1 MDGTGAVALT
11 GGGPSASSVAGV
23 TRRIVFAPDSFKG
36 SISAGAAATA
46 LSEGWRS
53 VAPDDELVLLPLADG
68 GEGTLDAIEAAVPGA
83 RRIPIT
89 VTGPDDRPVAAH
101 WLLLPAVGG
110 GETAVVELAATSGI
124 TLLDALRPLDAHTFG
139 LGEAIAAAIDHG
151 VERLVVAL
159 GGSASTDGGAGAL
172 TALGA
177 RLLDA
182 AGTPVVRGA
191 RGLAAID
198 RIDADALRPLPV
210 GGAVL
215 LTDVDNPLLGPRGA
229 TAVFGQQK
237 GLDSATQPLAEAGLG
252 HWAALHPRVD
262 PGLPGAGAAGG
273 TAFGLLAWGATPGTA
288 APAIGTSGTA
298 TLEPGAAAVAELLG
312 LPAALAGADLVVTG
326 EGRFD
331 GQSSGGKAPWQVAR
345 LAAAAGTPC
354 ALVAG
359 AITAEAE
366 GYAASLA
373 LVELAGSTAAA
384 LADPAR
390 WLRVAGA
397 ALAVMRMP

>member
-1 MDGTGAVALT
+1 M
-11 GGGPSASSVAGV
+11 

-36 SISAGAAATA
+36 SISARAAATA

-68 GEGTLDAIEAAVPGA
+68 GEGTLDAIEVAVPGA
-83 RRIPIT
+83 RRIPVT
-89 VTGPDDRPVAAH
+89 VTGPADRPVAAH
-101 WLLLPAVGG
+101 WLLLPAAGG
-110 GETAVVELAATSGI
+110 VGETGVVELAATSGI
-124 TLLDALRPLDAHTFG
+124 TLLDALRPLDAHTLG
-139 LGEAIAAAIDHG
+139 LGEAVAGALDRG

-182 AGTPVVRGA
+182 AGAPVALGA

-198 RIDADALRPLPV
+198 RIDSDALRPLPV
-210 GGAVL
+210 GGVVL
-215 LTDVDNPLLGPRGA
+215 LADVDNPLLGPRGA
-229 TAVFGQQK
+229 AAVFGPQK
-237 GLDSATQPLAEAGLG
+237 GLDSATQPLAEEGLG
-252 HWAALHPRVD
+252 HWAALHPHAD
-262 PGLPGAGAAGG
+262 PARPGAGAAGG
-273 TAFGLLAWGATPGTA
+273 AAFGLIAWGAT
-288 APAIGTSGTA
+288 I
-298 TLEPGAAAVAELLG
+298 EPGAAAIAELLG

-359 AITAEAE
+359 AITVEAE
-366 GYAASLA
+366 GFAVTAVLD
-373 LVELAGSTAAA
+373 ELAGSTEAA

-397 ALAVMRMP
+397 RLAAHPRSPRLAP

>member
-1 MDGTGAVALT
+1 MTR
-11 GGGPSASSVAGV
+11 V

-36 SISAGAAATA
+36 SISARAAATA

-68 GEGTLDAIEAAVPGA
+68 GEGTLDAIEVAVPGA
-83 RRIPIT
+83 RRIPVA
-89 VTGPDDRPVAAH
+89 VTGPDDRPVVAH
-101 WLLLPAVGG
+101 WLLLPAAGG
-110 GETAVVELAATSGI
+110 VGETGVVELAAASGI
-124 TLLDALRPLDAHTFG
+124 TLLDALRPLDAHTLG
-139 LGEAIAAAIDHG
+139 LGEAMAAALDRG
-151 VERLVVAL
+151 VERLVIAL
-159 GGSASTDGGAGAL
+159 GGSASTDGGAGVL

-182 AGTPVVRGA
+182 AGAPVAPGA

-198 RIDADALRPLPV
+198 RIDSDALRPLPV
-210 GGAVL
+210 GGVVL

-229 TAVFGQQK
+229 AAVFGPQK
-237 GLDSATQPLAEAGLG
+237 GLDSATQPLAEAGLR
-252 HWAALHPRVD
+252 HWAALHPHID
-262 PGLPGAGAAGG
+262 PARPGSGAAGG
-273 TAFGLLAWGATPGTA
+273 AAFGLLAWGATPR
-288 APAIGTSGTA
+288 TA
-298 TLEPGAAAVAELLG
+298 TPRTATIEPGAAAIAELLG
-312 LPAALAGADLVVTG
+312 LPAVLAGADLVVTG

-366 GYAASLA
+366 GFAVTAVLD
-373 LVELAGSTAAA
+373 ELAGSTEAA

-397 ALAVMRMP
+397 GLAAHARSPRLAP